1 MVHMDED
8 AIVKPIIL
16 YVNIILIWRKEV
28 KNLKQNQAF
37 VCTTVG
43 WALLKSYNVG
53 ENVKFKTAMANVLSK
68 SLCETK
74 YCNFG
79 GREFEWAKT
88 KGIHLAIIWHL
99 YLDVL
104 SES

>member
-1 MVHMDED
+1 MV
-8 AIVKPIIL
+8 
-16 YVNIILIWRKEV
+16 
-28 KNLKQNQAF
+28 
-37 VCTTVG
+37 
-43 WALLKSYNVG
+43 
-53 ENVKFKTAMANVLSK
+53 NVLSK

-79 GREFEWAKT
+79 GGEFEWAKT